1 MKLPPLRAVH
11 CFESVAR
18 NLSFSNAAEELN
30 VTQSAVSHQIRI
42 LEEYLGENLFIR
54 QGRKLSLSDSGEQYL
69 EEISPAIAS
78 IAKASQRIREG
89 EQGSIRLALYSS
101 LAVKWLIPRLSE
113 FRRLYPE
120 IELTLNMV
128 AEDPELT
135 DSIGDC
141 FITVDQPKRNF
152 VAEPLYSEVLFPVC
166 SQKIWKEIHDKPLPE
181 ALWDYPILS
190 TDSVYRE
197 RGKDWS
203 KWCEAGGFQ
212 LPDDVDIQHFSHML
226 LAVEAAKYD
235 QGITFA
241 NGYMMTE
248 RDLQDLVMLPSHGL
262 ETGDSFYFVYK
273 KSRARQPEIKKL
285 SSWLQQ
291 QCG

>member
-18 NLSFSNAAEELN
+18 NLSFSLAAEELN
-30 VTQSAVSHQIRI
+30 VTQSAISHQIRL
-42 LEEYLGENLFIR
+42 LEEYLGEVLFIR
-54 QGRKLSLSDSGEQYL
+54 QGRKLSLSQIGESYL
-69 EEISPAIAS
+69 EEISPAVAS

-89 EQGSIRLALYSS
+89 ERGTIRLALYSS
-101 LAVKWLIPRLSE
+101 LAVKWLIPRLSD
-113 FRRLYPE
+113 FKRLYPE

-128 AEDPELT
+128 AEDPELS
-135 DSIGDC
+135 DNIGDC
-141 FITVDQPKRNF
+141 FITVEKPRRNF
-152 VAEPLYSEVLFPVC
+152 VAESLYNEVLYPVC
-166 SQKIWKEIHDKPLPE
+166 SHKIWKEIDGKNLPE
-181 ALWDYPILS
+181 ALWNYPILS
-190 TDSVYRE
+190 TDSVFRE
-197 RGKDWS
+197 RGKDWL
-203 KWCEAGGFQ
+203 KWCQAGGITMPKD
-212 LPDDVDIQHFSHML
+212 LDMQHFSHML

-248 RDLQDLVMLPSHGL
+248 RDLQDLVVIPSHGL
-262 ETGDSFYFVYK
+262 ETGDNFYFVYK

-285 SSWLQQ
+285 ASWLQQ